1 MHPSRGVALLLLAA
15 LATSCAGPAKL
26 ARESEHALESG
37 DLPRAYELARRAVE
51 KDPESDAARSAM
63 TAAATQIID
72 QNKARILELSRVDTL
87 AAARLALD
95 FREDR
100 AELARYKIPIPP
112 DPAFFEREHAII
124 EGAAA
129 TEYRAGEQSLQAS
142 RPKEAYAHFRGAE
155 VFVASYRDLQEKLR
169 TTRAAAMTRVAV
181 LPVDDDVD
189 IPGLSRTMSDV
200 IYQGVARRLK
210 DAGLQFTEL
219 VSPDEV
225 YATMTVKDLEG
236 LSPVDKWRIASGVEA
251 ARVVSGRV
259 HGLRASTNTFAFQ
272 YPIYHKVTERD
283 TAGRTITHWVERRF
297 DAIARERHVH
307 VAWDLE
313 VLDARTRSALAN
325 KSESFEAMAR
335 VAWTDYRA
343 DGSCDDY
350 RLMPPEQENTEEGRR
365 IRDRWAECFGNWTL
379 PELLEQARN
388 NRPRSLYQSR
398 FRDEFRADSRKHPVL
413 CGELPGENDM
423 TVIALDGAWR
433 SVLGTLKALDTQD

>member
-1 MHPSRGVALLLLAA
+1 
-15 LATSCAGPAKL
+15 
-26 ARESEHALESG
+26 
-37 DLPRAYELARRAVE
+37 
-51 KDPESDAARSAM
+51 
-63 TAAATQIID
+63 
-72 QNKARILELSRVDTL
+72 
-87 AAARLALD
+87 
-95 FREDR
+95 
-100 AELARYKIPIPP
+100 
-112 DPAFFEREHAII
+112 
-124 EGAAA
+124 
-129 TEYRAGEQSLQAS
+129 
-142 RPKEAYAHFRGAE
+142 
-155 VFVASYRDLQEKLR
+155 
-169 TTRAAAMTRVAV
+169 MTRVAV

-189 IPGLSRTMSDV
+189 IPGLSRTMCDA
-200 IYQGVARRLK
+200 IYQGIAHRLK

-236 LSPVDKWRIASGVEA
+236 LSPADKWRIASGVEA

-283 TAGRTITHWVERRF
+283 TAGRFMTRWVERRF
-297 DAIARERHVH
+297 DAVARERHVQ
-307 VAWDLE
+307 VAWDVE

-350 RLMPPEQENTEEGRR
+350 RLIPPEQEYTDEGRR
-365 IRDRWAECFGNWTL
+365 VRDRWTECFGNWTL
-379 PELLEQARN
+379 PELLEQARS
-388 NRPRSLYQSR
+388 NRRRSLYQSR

-413 CGELPGENDM
+413 CGELPGEDDM